1 MMLKAKQNSFL
12 KWFIGIVLLIVA
24 LCSFMATAFAA
35 PDGRYACSIC
45 GKWFAIGQVA
55 YTAKSYETAYSVPS
69 LDGLT
74 NSGWEYYFEANS
86 NGDYVEVA
94 SYNNKE
100 ICRSCLE
107 SKIAEYK
114 AANSLDATVPASL
127 PIHVG
132 GDGKVT
138 TASNASITN
147 NGSKPIVISSINIA
161 ASSGWTVQS
170 KVDATNAKA
179 GSKVIAIGF
188 NNSWATPNSGNASG
202 SVNTSDFG
210 KISAS
215 GTLNLAYDAVIPVAA
230 AGGSSDETAATATIV
245 VAFHEAPTLAAGS
258 GWYKSSEDITKITLM
273 DSYTPTT
280 TADETWAADAENK
293 GTIKCYKTGT
303 EVIIAG
309 NGTGKIRANAD
320 SSFMFNTF
328 PKLTTI
334 ENFGVLDTSNVT
346 DMSSMFGGCSG
357 LTSLDVSNFDTSNV
371 VVMVSM
377 FAGCSGLTDLDVSN
391 FDTSN
396 VADMSGMF
404 GGCSGLTDLDVSN
417 FNTSNVLHMSNMF
430 ADCSGLTDLDV
441 SSFDTSNVAD
451 MSGMFGGC
459 SALTTIYAGDGW
471 NTDAVEESDG
481 MFNECVNLEGDIQ
494 FDSSVVDKTYA
505 ITSEGYLTYRG
516 QLATLAA
523 GSSWYKSSVNRNTI
537 TKITLMD
544 SYTPTGTEAEHWNA
558 DVNNSGDIT
567 CYRTGTEI
575 VIAGNGTGKI
585 RANAD
590 SSYMFNPFSKLTTIE
605 NLNFLDTSQV
615 TNMSGMFY
623 NCYRLTSLD
632 VSEFNTSNVTSMSY
646 MFAGY
651 RLTSLDVS
659 GFNTSKVTNMSDMF
673 AGCSW
678 LTSLNVSSF
687 DTSNVTSMGSMFED
701 CSELTS
707 LDVSGFNTSKV
718 TNMSYMFAG
727 CSWLTSLNVSS
738 FDTSN
743 VTSMGSMFEGCSEL
757 TSLDASGFNT
767 SNVTSMS
774 SMFADCTGLT
784 NLNVS
789 SFDTSKVTS
798 IGSMFYNCTGLTNI
812 DVSGFDTSNV
822 TSMSSMF
829 YNCNRLTTIYA
840 GKKWNT
846 DAVTSSSNMFSGC
859 TNLKGDIAY
868 NSSYT
873 DKKYAKTSGGYLS
886 LKPPT
891 LAAGS
896 EWYKSKV
903 DKSTITKITFV
914 DSYTATSYNET
925 WNADVDNSGAIKC
938 YRTGTEIIVA
948 GNGRKKISAN
958 PSSQSMFS
966 NFTALANLD
975 TSVLDTT
982 KVTNMAGMF
991 SNCGGL
997 TNLDISHFDTS
1008 NVTNMSTMFYG
1019 CSGLTTIDLSK
1030 WNTSKVS
1037 ETVSMFY
1044 NCANLTNLDLSM
1056 WDMSNVKEVAF
1067 MFQKCS
1073 KLTSLNV
1080 STWNTS
1086 KITSFNQMFYGCSGL
1101 TSLDVSKWNTSNA
1114 RIMYA
1119 MFYHCSGLTS
1129 LNVSNWNTSN
1139 VTNMSTMFS
1148 GCSGLTSLNVSKW
1161 NTSNVTDMSDMFF
1174 SCEALSSLDV
1184 SNFKTSKVTNMEA
1197 MFYECRS
1204 VTNLDVSNWNT
1215 SNVTNMSTMFCYC
1228 GSVRNLDVSNF
1239 NTAKVTDMNYMFFNC
1254 KGVTN
1259 LDVSNWNT
1267 SNVTDMS
1274 DMFTYCEGL
1283 TSLDISIFDTR
1294 KVTDMSWMFA
1304 HCTGVTNIYV
1314 GDNWNTDKV
1323 TSSEYMFYNSRK
1335 LPNYNN
1341 SKFDVTMATFTSNGG
1356 YLTHK
1361 AATKSLKLNVD
1372 QSGTVNGYTE
1382 QSAA

>member
-1 MMLKAKQNSFL
+1 MLKAKQNSFL

-35 PDGRYACSIC
+35 PDGKYACSIC
-45 GKWFAIGQVA
+45 GKGFAFGQVA

-114 AANSLDATVPASL
+114 AANSLNATVPASL

-132 GDGKVT
+132 EDGKVT

-147 NGSKPIVISSINIA
+147 NGSKPIEISSINIS

-170 KVDATNAKA
+170 KADAENAKA

-188 NNSWATPNSGNASG
+188 NDVWAEPKSGNTSG
-202 SVNTSDFG
+202 FVNTSGFSR
-210 KISAS
+210 IPVS
-215 GTLNLAYDAVIPVAA
+215 GTLSLTYAAVIPVAA
-230 AGGSSDETAATATIV
+230 EKETANETAATATIV
-245 VAFHEAPTLAAGS
+245 VSSKKAPTMAAS
-258 GWYKSSEDITKITLM
+258 YNWYKTTTGSDAITKITFR
-273 DSYTPTT
+273 DSYTPTGT
-280 TADETWAADAENK
+280 IDSWNVDVGDK
-293 GTIKCYKTGT
+293 GDIKCYTTGT
-303 EVIIAG
+303 ELIIAG
-309 NGTGKIRANAD
+309 NGSGKIRANAD
-320 SSFMFNTF
+320 SSSMFSLFHN
-328 PKLTTI
+328 LTTI
-334 ENFGVLDTSNVT
+334 ENLNVLDTSQVTNMGSMFRDCSKLTSLDVSNWNTAKVT
-346 DMSSMFGGCSG
+346 DMSGMFGRCKS
-357 LTSLDVSNFDTSNV
+357 LTSLDVSNFNTANV
-371 VVMVSM
+371 IEMSSM
-377 FAGCSGLTDLDVSN
+377 FAGCSGLTSLDASG
-391 FDTSN
+391 FDTSKVTSMN
-396 VADMSGMF
+396 SMF
-404 GGCSGLTDLDVSN
+404 DGCSG
-417 FNTSNVLHMSNMF
+417 
-430 ADCSGLTDLDV
+430 
-441 SSFDTSNVAD
+441 
-451 MSGMFGGC
+451 
-459 SALTTIYAGDGW
+459 
-471 NTDAVEESDG
+471 
-481 MFNECVNLEGDIQ
+481 
-494 FDSSVVDKTYA
+494 
-505 ITSEGYLTYRG
+505 
-516 QLATLAA
+516 
-523 GSSWYKSSVNRNTI
+523 
-537 TKITLMD
+537 
-544 SYTPTGTEAEHWNA
+544 
-558 DVNNSGDIT
+558 
-567 CYRTGTEI
+567 
-575 VIAGNGTGKI
+575 
-585 RANAD
+585 
-590 SSYMFNPFSKLTTIE
+590 
-605 NLNFLDTSQV
+605 
-615 TNMSGMFY
+615 
-623 NCYRLTSLD
+623 
-632 VSEFNTSNVTSMSY
+632 
-646 MFAGY
+646 
-651 RLTSLDVS
+651 LTSLDVS
-659 GFNTSKVTNMSDMF
+659 GFNTSNVTNMS
-673 AGCSW
+673 
-678 LTSLNVSSF
+678 
-687 DTSNVTSMGSMFED
+687 SMFQS
-701 CSELTS
+701 CSGLTS
-707 LDVSGFNTSKV
+707 LDVSGFNTFNV
-718 TNMSYMFAG
+718 TNMGYMFYY
-727 CSWLTSLNVSS
+727 
-738 FDTSN
+738 
-743 VTSMGSMFEGCSEL
+743 
-757 TSLDASGFNT
+757 
-767 SNVTSMS
+767 
-774 SMFADCTGLT
+774 CTGLT

-789 SFDTSKVTS
+789 SFDTSKVTYM
-798 IGSMFYNCTGLTNI
+798 GSMFQSCSGLTSL
-812 DVSGFDTSNV
+812 DVSGFNTSNV
-822 TSMSSMF
+822 TNMGSMF
-829 YNCNRLTTIYA
+829 GRCSGLTTIYA
-840 GKKWNT
+840 GDGWNT
-846 DAVTSSSNMFSGC
+846 DKVTSSGSMFYNC

-886 LKPPT
+886 LKPAT

-914 DSYTATSYNET
+914 DSYTTTSYDET

-958 PSSQSMFS
+958 PYSQSMFS
-966 NFTALANLD
+966 NFTALANLN
-975 TSVLDTT
+975 TSVLDTSN
-982 KVTNMAGMF
+982 VTNMQSMF
-991 SNCGGL
+991 FNCGSL
-997 TNLDISHFDTS
+997 TNLDVSHFDTS
-1008 NVTNMSTMFYG
+1008 NVTNMNNIFHG

-1086 KITSFNQMFYGCSGL
+1086 KITSFNQMFSGCSGL

-1139 VTNMSTMFS
+1139 VTDMSTMFS
-1148 GCSGLTSLNVSKW
+1148 GCSALTSLNVSKW

-1274 DMFTYCEGL
+1274 DMFCYCEEL

>member
-24 LCSFMATAFAA
+24 LCSFMTTAFAA
-35 PDGRYACSIC
+35 PDPSDVYIC
-45 GKWFAIGQVA
+45 AICNERFAFFPCNVSEKLPITYQDYFSVQDIPGITNESSRFYVNGYGYVGPSDGKEVFVA
-55 YTAKSYETAYSVPS
+55 DY
-69 LDGLT
+69 
-74 NSGWEYYFEANS
+74 
-86 NGDYVEVA
+86 NG
-94 SYNNKE
+94 NP
-100 ICRSCLE
+100 ICYSCLE
-107 SKIAEYK
+107 QKVAEYK
-114 AANSLDATVPASL
+114 AANSLNATVPASL

-132 GDGKVT
+132 EDGKVT

-202 SVNTSDFG
+202 YVNTSAFG

-215 GTLNLAYDAVIPVAA
+215 GTLNLAYDAVIPVAT

-245 VAFHEAPTLAAGS
+245 VAFPEAPTLAAGS
-258 GWYKSSEDITKITLM
+258 GWYKSSEDITKITFKN
-273 DSYTPTT
+273 SYTPTT

-371 VVMVSM
+371 VGMVGM
-377 FAGCSGLTDLDVSN
+377 FGGCSGLTDLDVSN

-396 VADMSGMF
+396 VI
-404 GGCSGLTDLDVSN
+404 
-417 FNTSNVLHMSNMF
+417 HMSNMF
-430 ADCSGLTDLDV
+430 ADCSGLTSLDI
-441 SSFDTSNVAD
+441 SNFDTSTVLEMD
-451 MSGMFGGC
+451 GMFQGC
-459 SALTTIYAGDGW
+459 SGLTTIYAGDGW

-494 FDSSVVDKTYA
+494 FDSSAVDKTYA
-505 ITSEGYLTYRG
+505 TTSEGYLTYRG
-516 QLATLAA
+516 QTATLAA
-523 GSSWYKSSVNRNTI
+523 GSGWYKSSENRNTI
-537 TKITLMD
+537 TKITFKN
-544 SYTPTGTEAEHWNA
+544 SYTPTTTADETWAA
-558 DVNNSGDIT
+558 DVNGTGDIT

-575 VIAGNGTGKI
+575 IIAGNGAGNI
-585 RANAD
+585 LANPN
-590 SSYMFNPFSKLTTIE
+590 SNYMFSYSKSGSGFKKLTAIE
-605 NLNFLDTSQV
+605 NLRLLDTSKV
-615 TNMSGMFY
+615 ISMGDMFY
-623 NCYRLTSLD
+623 NCTELTSIDVSNFKTSNVTDMSEMFWNCTRLTSLD
-632 VSEFNTSNVTSMSY
+632 VSNFNTSNVTDMSW
-646 MFAGY
+646 MFCYCGNV
-651 RLTSLDVS
+651 TNLDVS
-659 GFNTSKVTNMSDMF
+659 NWNTSNVTDMRDMFFNCKGVTNLDFSNWNTSNVTNMSDMF
-673 AGCSW
+673 TYC
-678 LTSLNVSSF
+678 
-687 DTSNVTSMGSMFED
+687 E
-701 CSELTS
+701 
-707 LDVSGFNTSKV
+707 
-718 TNMSYMFAG
+718 
-727 CSWLTSLNVSS
+727 
-738 FDTSN
+738 
-743 VTSMGSMFEGCSEL
+743 
-757 TSLDASGFNT
+757 
-767 SNVTSMS
+767 
-774 SMFADCTGLT
+774 
-784 NLNVS
+784 
-789 SFDTSKVTS
+789 
-798 IGSMFYNCTGLTNI
+798 GLTNI
-812 DVSGFDTSNV
+812 DVSGFDTSKV
-822 TSMSSMF
+822 TSMGGMF
-829 YNCNRLTTIYA
+829 YNCTGLTSLDVSNFNTSNVTDMHWMFNNCEGLTNIDVSGFDTSKVTGMNRMFFECKALTSIDVSNFKTSNVTDMSEMFGYCIALTTIYA
-840 GKKWNT
+840 GDGWNT
-846 DAVTSSSNMFSGC
+846 DSVENSDYMFIVC
-859 TNLKGDIAY
+859 VNLKGDIAY

-991 SNCGGL
+991 SNCGDL

-1008 NVTNMSTMFYG
+1008 NVTNMNSMFYG

-1148 GCSGLTSLNVSKW
+1148 GCSGLTSLDVSKW
-1161 NTSNVTDMSDMFF
+1161 NTSNVTGMDRMFF

-1274 DMFTYCEGL
+1274 DMFCYCEGL

>member
-1 MMLKAKQNSFL
+1 MLKAKQNSFL

-24 LCSFMATAFAA
+24 LCSFMTTAFAA
-35 PDGRYACSIC
+35 PDGGYTCSIC
-45 GKWFAIGQVA
+45 GKGFAYGQTA
-55 YTAKSYETAYSVPS
+55 YTPKSYETAYAVPS

-74 NSGWEYYFEANS
+74 NSGWEYYFEKNS

-147 NGSKPIVISSINIA
+147 NGSKPIEVSSINIT

-170 KVDATNAKA
+170 KVDATNATA

-202 SVNTSDFG
+202 SINTSNFG

-258 GWYKSSEDITKITLM
+258 GWYKSSED
-273 DSYTPTT
+273 
-280 TADETWAADAENK
+280 
-293 GTIKCYKTGT
+293 
-303 EVIIAG
+303 
-309 NGTGKIRANAD
+309 
-320 SSFMFNTF
+320 
-328 PKLTTI
+328 
-334 ENFGVLDTSNVT
+334 
-346 DMSSMFGGCSG
+346 
-357 LTSLDVSNFDTSNV
+357 
-371 VVMVSM
+371 
-377 FAGCSGLTDLDVSN
+377 
-391 FDTSN
+391 
-396 VADMSGMF
+396 
-404 GGCSGLTDLDVSN
+404 
-417 FNTSNVLHMSNMF
+417 
-430 ADCSGLTDLDV
+430 
-441 SSFDTSNVAD
+441 
-451 MSGMFGGC
+451 
-459 SALTTIYAGDGW
+459 
-471 NTDAVEESDG
+471 
-481 MFNECVNLEGDIQ
+481 
-494 FDSSVVDKTYA
+494 
-505 ITSEGYLTYRG
+505 
-516 QLATLAA
+516 
-523 GSSWYKSSVNRNTI
+523 RNTI

-575 VIAGNGTGKI
+575 IMAGNGAGNI
-585 RANAD
+585 LANPN
-590 SSYMFNPFSKLTTIE
+590 SNYMFSNSKYGSEFKKLTAIE
-605 NLNFLDTSQV
+605 NL
-615 TNMSGMFY
+615 G
-623 NCYRLTSLD
+623 RL
-632 VSEFNTSNVTSMSY
+632 
-646 MFAGY
+646 
-651 RLTSLDVS
+651 
-659 GFNTSKVTNMSDMF
+659 
-673 AGCSW
+673 
-678 LTSLNVSSF
+678 
-687 DTSNVTSMGSMFED
+687 DTSNVTDMSCMF
-701 CSELTS
+701 
-707 LDVSGFNTSKV
+707 
-718 TNMSYMFAG
+718 SY
-727 CSWLTSLNVSS
+727 C
-738 FDTSN
+738 
-743 VTSMGSMFEGCSEL
+743 E
-757 TSLDASGFNT
+757 
-767 SNVTSMS
+767 
-774 SMFADCTGLT
+774 
-784 NLNVS
+784 
-789 SFDTSKVTS
+789 
-798 IGSMFYNCTGLTNI
+798 GLTNI

-822 TSMSSMF
+822 TDMSCMF
-829 YNCNRLTTIYA
+829 SDCSGLTSIDVSNFNTSKVTEMGAMFSDCSGLTSIDVSNFNTSKVTNMYIMFNDCEGLTSLDLSNFDTSNVIDMNCMFSYCSGLTSIDVSNFKTSNVTDMSFMFRYCEGLTNIDVSGFDTSSVTDMSLMFDGCSALTTIYA
-840 GKKWNT
+840 GDGWNT
-846 DAVTSSSNMFSGC
+846 DAVTDSDDMFSEC
-859 TNLKGDIAY
+859 VNLKGDIAY

-886 LKPPT
+886 LKPAT

-914 DSYTATSYNET
+914 DSYTATSYDEE

-958 PSSQSMFS
+958 PYSQSMFA

-975 TSVLDTT
+975 ISVLDTSN
-982 KVTNMAGMF
+982 VTNMQSMF
-991 SNCGGL
+991 FNCGGL
-997 TNLDISHFDTS
+997 TNLDVSHLDTS
-1008 NVTNMSTMFYG
+1008 NVTNMNSMFYG

-1101 TSLDVSKWNTSNA
+1101 TSLDVSKWNTSNVTD
-1114 RIMYA
+1114 MYA

-1139 VTNMSTMFS
+1139 VKDMCSMFS
-1148 GCSGLTSLNVSKW
+1148 GCSALTSLNVSNW
-1161 NTSNVTDMSDMFF
+1161 NTSNVTGMNRMFF

-1197 MFYECRS
+1197 MFYECGN

-1239 NTAKVTDMNYMFFNC
+1239 NTAKVTDMSYMFFNC

-1267 SNVTDMS
+1267 SNVTDMN

-1294 KVTDMSWMFA
+1294 KVTNMSWMFA

-1323 TSSEYMFYNSRK
+1323 TSSECMFYNSRK

-1341 SKFDVTMATFTSNGG
+1341 SKVDVTMAIFTTSGG